1 MSDRSLPTGPGGW
14 TGDNLGEQN
23 FRALLALL
31 KEKRQFRLDQY
42 KDRCIRRRVA
52 KRLRAAGVDNFRDY
66 LVRLQSDD
74 VELDA
79 LLATLSIHVSRF
91 FRNPDTFRR
100 IEQTVLPDLC
110 RLAREN
116 SRDSLRIWSIGC
128 ATGEELYSLA
138 LLIDE
143 LRPGD
148 IRVDLLGTDV
158 SPAVLEVARQGL
170 YRPERLL
177 EVPQTI
183 LRRYFTAE
191 GDAFRLAEHIRRMV
205 RFERHNLMALQEFP
219 AADMILCRN
228 VLIYFSR
235 AEQERL
241 LWRLCRSLPPGGFLV
256 LGRSESLSG
265 DIRRHFHPEFPVER
279 IYRRILPNE

>member
-1 MSDRSLPTGPGGW
+1 MSDSSFPTEPGGW

-23 FRALLALL
+23 FRALLDLL

-66 LVRLQSDD
+66 LLRLQSDD

-100 IEQTVLPDLC
+100 LEQTILPGLC

-116 SRDSLRIWSIGC
+116 SRDRLRIWSIGC

-143 LRPGD
+143 LRPAG
-148 IRVDLLGTDV
+148 IQVDLLGTDV

-177 EVPQTI
+177 EVPQPI
-183 LRRYFTAE
+183 LKRYFTAE
-191 GDAFRLAEHIRRMV
+191 GEAFRLAERIRRMV

-219 AADMILCRN
+219 AADLILCRN

-241 LWRLCRSLPPGGFLV
+241 LLRLCRALPPDGILV

-265 DIRRHFHPEFPVER
+265 DTRHHFHPEFPVER
-279 IYRRILPNE
+279 IYRRILPDE